1 VVVIMAWLCN
11 CLQGCR
17 SCGVEWVGG
26 GWRRGEVGWCGG
38 GVVITSGNHFVH
50 KHVQYVHKIHILCLE
65 SCTMSIV

>member
-1 VVVIMAWLCN
+1 V
-11 CLQGCR
+11 
-17 SCGVEWVGG
+17 GV

-50 KHVQYVHKIHILCLE
+50 KHVQYVHKIHILCLD